1 MKHTTPVTHKEQK
14 EREYIKV
21 DSWKV
26 SNGRDTQYGAFLDLT
41 INGVTIYGVKVVDGK
56 EGKYEDFLA
65 MPSRKG
71 KGPDGAE
78 RYFNIVYAPISPED
92 TKAIIAELERQLEEK
107 KANA

>member
-1 MKHTTPVTHKEQK
+1 MKHTKPVTHKEQEQK

-26 SNGRDTQYGAFLDLT
+26 ANGRDTQYGAFLDLT
-41 INGVTIYGVKVVDGK
+41 INGITIYGVKVVDGK
-56 EGKYEDFLA
+56 EGQYEDFLA

-71 KGPDGAE
+71 KDE
-78 RYFNIVYAPISPED
+78 KYYNIVYAPISPED